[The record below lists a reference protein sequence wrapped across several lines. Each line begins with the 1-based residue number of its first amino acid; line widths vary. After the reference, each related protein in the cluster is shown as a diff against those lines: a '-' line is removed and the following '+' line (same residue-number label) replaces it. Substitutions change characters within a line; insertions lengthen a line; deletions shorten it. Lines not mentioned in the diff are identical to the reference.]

1 MRTNIEYRGCRTQEI
16 GGESD
21 DHYRQFAQCLP
32 SCFLMGRC
40 VLRLAYD
47 GPFESAEQPTR
58 DEHSQSDQERQRL
71 RKCAASAV
79 HIVYVFAKRFEAS
92 IDEAHHFE

>member
-21 DHYRQFAQCLP
+21 DHYRQFAQYLL

-40 VLRLAYD
+40 VLRLAYN

-58 DEHSQSDQERQRL
+58 DEYSQSDKERQCL
-71 RKCAASAV
+71 CKCVASAV
-79 HIVYVFAKRFEAS
+79 HVGHAFAKRFEAS
-92 IDEAHHFE
+92 IHEAHHFE